1 MLQYQAKIDQQ
12 IDDTILL
19 VNILFRSDPNLSN
32 QIIPN
37 AAADVK
43 TSRILEIV
51 AHTILK
57 LPLS

>member
-37 AAADVK
+37 VAADVS
-43 TSRILEIV
+43 TDRMV
-51 AHTILK
+51 ATIIHTICK
-57 LPLS
+57 LPLL

>member
-37 AAADVK
+37 AAADVS
-43 TSRILEIV
+43 TNRIFAIV
-51 AHTILK
+51 AHTNLK
-57 LPLS
+57 PPLS

>member
-12 IDDTILL
+12 IEDTILL

-37 AAADVK
+37 AAADVR
-43 TSRILEIV
+43 TSRKVEIV